1 MKKISQI
8 RHDAAL
14 QIQDEVAEALLAK
27 AASDEKDADKMMK
40 TLRDAGRSRGLLL
53 WTYWFKKTCLS
64 SLTNSIGEQIT
75 LRTTNTPS
83 NTSICQMLNMVL
95 TMNNFRFDGEIS
107 R

>member
-40 TLRDAGRSRGLLL
+40 TLREMLEEAEGCSFGH
-53 WTYWFKKTCLS
+53 
-64 SLTNSIGEQIT
+64 IGSKR
-75 LRTTNTPS
+75 L
-83 NTSICQMLNMVL
+83 V
-95 TMNNFRFDGEIS
+95 
-107 R
+107 